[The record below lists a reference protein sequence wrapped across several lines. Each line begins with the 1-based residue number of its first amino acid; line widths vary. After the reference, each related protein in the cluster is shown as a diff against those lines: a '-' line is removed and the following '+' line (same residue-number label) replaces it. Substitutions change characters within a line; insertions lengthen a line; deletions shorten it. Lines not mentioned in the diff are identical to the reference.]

1 MKSRARG
8 FESHPLRRRGA
19 SRSSY
24 RSSLRS
30 PERSPCRSRRG
41 SRCRRLPRWAPGAGL
56 ALAFAAVSTAGN
68 RPAAAPLPGRTG
80 APASSSITVA
90 TWNIAWF
97 GDGRNDDDLTG
108 NHRGGR
114 HLRNAGDVERLRG
127 VVARLV
133 ARGVD
138 AVGLQEIENRDAAR
152 LLFPEGEWDL
162 FVSKREPDPEWRQRT
177 VIAVRR
183 ASGWQA
189 ERHPD
194 VLEWSPQGRDR
205 HGVDLT
211 LRRGGERV
219 RLLTVHFQSGCNREP
234 LTSGKRQ
241 CGFLRMQFAVLKGWL
256 YERFREG
263 IPVVIAG
270 DWNRFLSR
278 RADDAAL
285 LPGDPLVLPTV
296 GSAPRCW
303 DGYYDNFVD
312 HLVAFGPGGTR
323 PGFAGFAEVLYEAPF
338 SERDRF
344 SDHCPVVAELVFDTP

>member
-8 FESHPLRRRGA
+8 FESHPLRRLRPH
-19 SRSSY
+19 
-24 RSSLRS
+24 RS
-30 PERSPCRSRRG
+30 PSFRRVATGAPGPGLVRG
-41 SRCRRLPRWAPGAGL
+41 SVLT
-56 ALAFAAVSTAGN
+56 LAFAAVATAASPPAFPREGPTIA
-68 RPAAAPLPGRTG
+68 PAA
-80 APASSSITVA
+80 SSITVA

-97 GDGRNDDDLTG
+97 GDGRNDRDLTG
-108 NHRGGR
+108 NRRGGR
-114 HLRNAGDVERLRG
+114 HLRNAGDVERLRE

-133 ARGVD
+133 ERGVD
-138 AVGLQEIENRDAAR
+138 AVGLQEIENREAAR

-162 FVSKREPDPEWRQRT
+162 FVSRREPDPEWSQRT

-194 VLEWSPQGRDR
+194 VVEWSPQGRDR

-211 LRRGGERV
+211 LRRGGETV

-234 LTSGKRQ
+234 LSTGKRQ

-256 YERFREG
+256 YERFRERV
-263 IPVVIAG
+263 PVVIAG

-278 RADDAAL
+278 RPDDAAI
-285 LPGDPLVLPTV
+285 LPGDPLVLPST

-303 DGYYDNFVD
+303 DGYFDNFVD
-312 HLVAFGPGGTR
+312 HLVAFGPGGTGAAAR
-323 PGFAGFAEVLYEAPF
+323 RFEEVLYEAPF
-338 SERDRF
+338 PERDRY
-344 SDHCPVVAELVFDTP
+344 SDHCPLIGELVFETP